1 MQNRVDI
8 LSRIYIL
15 RGITNSYT
23 LGYRAELVG
32 QIKSHLSELI
42 GSYPWLP
49 AHIKEVAISYNRWPS
64 ATLKL
69 GPRFSIRYLPE
80 TERLRYPDIPNYR
93 YLVTTD
99 RRPVSMTNDFQEIT
113 NYLQRRGFAIR

>member
-1 MQNRVDI
+1 MQNRVDL
-8 LSRIYIL
+8 LSRINIL
-15 RGITNSYT
+15 RGTTSSYT
-23 LGYRAELVG
+23 LALRAELVE
-32 QIKSHLSELI
+32 QIRSHLSELI